1 MKKTVVNKS
10 TSVPVS
16 SEYNSSRGVA
26 NNTKRTR
33 SKTGPAPI
41 SLSQTWTLPRGS
53 TGVPS
58 NHHQGIQDDMAAMK
72 NGRFYL
78 TTGPVRPAPLPP
90 GSRTAPS
97 LTLSPGQTWTL
108 PRGASSHHQNT
119 WEDNLTTTRNKP
131 HYRPVR
137 TAPLPPLPRQV
148 QPMSRKPVRKAPPP
162 PTFHH
167 LSTEEI
173 DLYDAPGLPQYLH
186 YPPPPPPIQLYPPP
200 PPPPIPSYPPSP
212 PPIPSSPRPFL
223 SRPVSQLPQSPQ
235 VNNVHDMSEEEED
248 IYEPAPVVGQ
258 LVYKPEACPPPL
270 PPRQSTIS
278 LPPPS
283 PPSTSTLPSP
293 KPPAPPPTKPP
304 APKPAPSIPSDIPP
318 LPPKSFPLS
327 STDNTYCELE
337 YAIEKKTEYN
347 LKHQSYSQFMN
358 SPVIELN
365 EEDEDEKEEDNVYT
379 AMANLV
385 QRNDQKEE
393 EEKEDE
399 EEEEEEDEEEE
410 EEEDE
415 EGEYT
420 VMAPAPIDYKRL
432 SSQIKTPD
440 EPMKF
445 LEKLKKFEDAA
456 QVLPQLPPKTTIPE
470 LPPKTTTPSLPK
482 LPPKTTIPE
491 LPPKTTTP
499 SLPKLPPKLTQV
511 HQELLAKIATFDEV
525 RMKTL
530 PKHKTSAPRLPPPPP
545 PEETEAGGLYEPIQ
559 LCTDDEQSDI
569 YY

>member
-10 TSVPVS
+10 TSVPIS

-26 NNTKRTR
+26 NNTKRSR

-58 NHHQGIQDDMAAMK
+58 NHHQGIQDDMATMK

-90 GSRTAPS
+90 ESRQDFISKKSAPS

-108 PRGASSHHQNT
+108 PRGASSHQQNT
-119 WEDNLTTTRNKP
+119 WEDNLTTTRNKT

-137 TAPLPPLPRQV
+137 TAPLPPLPRQA

-173 DLYDAPGLPQYLH
+173 DLYDAPGLPQYLQ
-186 YPPPPPPIQLYPPP
+186 YPPPPPPIRSYPPPP

-223 SRPVSQLPQSPQ
+223 SCAVSQLPQSSQ
-235 VNNVHDMSEEEED
+235 VNNVPEMSEEEED

-258 LVYKPEACPPPL
+258 LVYKPEDCPPPL
-270 PPRQSTIS
+270 PPRVSIIS

-304 APKPAPSIPSDIPP
+304 APKPAPTIPSDIPP
-318 LPPKSFPLS
+318 LPPKSIPLS

-347 LKHQSYSQFMN
+347 LKHQSYSEFMN

-393 EEKEDE
+393 EEE
-399 EEEEEEDEEEE
+399 EEEEEEDEEED
-410 EEEDE
+410 EDE
-415 EGEYT
+415 EEEYT

-445 LEKLKKFEDAA
+445 LDKLKKFEDGA
-456 QVLPQLPPKTTIPE
+456 QVLSQLPPK
-470 LPPKTTTPSLPK
+470 S
-482 LPPKTTIPE
+482 TIPE

-499 SLPKLPPKLTQV
+499 SLPKLPPKLFKQV
-511 HQELLAKIATFDEV
+511 HQELLAKVAAFDEV
-525 RMKTL
+525 KMKTL

-545 PEETEAGGLYEPIQ
+545 PDETEAGGLYEPIQ